1 MGPASLRI
9 VIGMGIRIG
18 DVYVP
23 DGDEA
28 RRWAEEELSQQKYAD
43 AKPTWFDRI
52 AQSIWEFITGLF
64 DPERTANVGPSALI
78 IVSVLI
84 VAALVTVLIIWG
96 RPRRSRSVRAP
107 RTALL
112 GVDDDRS
119 AAQLRADAE
128 RRAASGDW
136 DEATVLR
143 FRALARGL
151 LERDLI
157 DPAPGATAQA
167 IAREVGTVFAAE
179 TVAVR
184 AAAVSFDDVRYLR
197 HPATAESY
205 AQLAATDDRLAS
217 LRLEAVPA

>member
-1 MGPASLRI
+1 VSA
-9 VIGMGIRIG
+9 IGMGVRFG

-28 RRWAEEELSQQKYAD
+28 RRWAEEELAQQKYAE
-43 AKPTWFDRI
+43 AKPTWFDRL
-52 AQSIWEFITGLF
+52 AQSVWDFIVNLF
-64 DPERTANVGPSALI
+64 NPERTANVGPSALI

-96 RPRRSRSVRAP
+96 RPRRSQVVRAA

-112 GVDDDRS
+112 GAEDDRT
-119 AAQLRADAE
+119 AAQLRADAG
-128 RRAASGDW
+128 RLAAAGDW

-167 IAREVGTVFAAE
+167 IAREVGAVFPAEAAP
-179 TVAVR
+179 VR

-197 HPATAESY
+197 HPATADTY
-205 AQLAATDDRLAS
+205 AQLAATDDRLSA
-217 LRLEAVPA
+217 LRLGAVPA